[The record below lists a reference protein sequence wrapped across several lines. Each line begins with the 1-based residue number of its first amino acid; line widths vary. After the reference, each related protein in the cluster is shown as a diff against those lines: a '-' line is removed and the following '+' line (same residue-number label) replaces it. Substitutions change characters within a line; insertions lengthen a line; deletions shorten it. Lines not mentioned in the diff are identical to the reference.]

1 MKLGIAKNDLL
12 GLLLESNK
20 NHDESGGKGMT
31 RDEVIGECRL
41 FYFAGQET
49 TAVLLTWTMLL
60 LSMHPSWQVR
70 ARDEVLE
77 VCGKSTPSFD
87 GLVHLKTVTMILYE
101 ALRLYPPAAFID
113 RYTYKT
119 VSIGGLTIPPGVR
132 LLLPIIL
139 IHHDKQFW
147 GDDAAEFKPERFSSG
162 VSNASMHQ
170 MAYFPFSSGPRI
182 CLGQS
187 FALIEAKMALAMIL
201 QHFSFELS
209 PSYIHA
215 PHTVVT
221 LQPQYGAP
229 IIFHRV

>member
-60 LSMHPSWQVR
+60 LSMHLSWQVR

-87 GLVHLKTVTMILYE
+87 GLVHLKTVSSIL
-101 ALRLYPPAAFID
+101 PM
-113 RYTYKT
+113 K
-119 VSIGGLTIPPGVR
+119 
-132 LLLPIIL
+132 
-139 IHHDKQFW
+139 
-147 GDDAAEFKPERFSSG
+147 
-162 VSNASMHQ
+162 
-170 MAYFPFSSGPRI
+170 
-182 CLGQS
+182 
-187 FALIEAKMALAMIL
+187 
-201 QHFSFELS
+201 FE
-209 PSYIHA
+209 
-215 PHTVVT
+215 
-221 LQPQYGAP
+221 
-229 IIFHRV
+229 